1 MTIRAEKDTLIFIT
15 GGRRSGKSAYALDLG
30 EKLGE
35 ERLFIA
41 TGEPIDDE
49 MTDRIE
55 KHRLER
61 GDRWDSIEEPFHV
74 DEVIDGAASY
84 DVILLDC
91 MTIWLSKVAYRDD
104 RLATEEEV
112 ITAVKALAAACR
124 EAPATVIAVSNEV
137 GMGIIPD
144 NPAARNFADLSGHMN
159 RIMAKAADEVILCV
173 AGIPVNI
180 K

>member
-1 MTIRAEKDTLIFIT
+1 MTIGEKKDTLIFIT

-30 EKLGE
+30 ETLGE

-49 MTDRIE
+49 MTERIE
-55 KHRLER
+55 RHQRER
-61 GDRWDSIEEPFHV
+61 GDRWDTIEEPV
-74 DEVIDGAASY
+74 RVSEAIEGAASY

-91 MTIWLSKVAYRDD
+91 MTLWLSQIAYKNGEAVSEAEVLKEITT
-104 RLATEEEV
+104 LADTC
-112 ITAVKALAAACR
+112 TA
-124 EAPATVIAVSNEV
+124 APATVIAVSNEL

-144 NPAARNFADLSGHMN
+144 NPVARKFSDLSGHMN
-159 RIMAKAADEVILCV
+159 RIMAAHADEAVLV
-173 AGIPVNI
+173 VSGIPVKI